1 MFGLMGSNSQISRAG
16 LHCISE
22 DSFYIIPSLLG
33 LHFSSIG
40 VLKLSISALLAW
52 AKIAVHALH
61 ASLHRFRQGSADVLR
76 VPKIQ
81 CIKESKSGRSIS
93 RMKKAYGK
101 SRKENE
107 FVVAEVVAV
116 TLTTLEDDSV
126 KNRC

>member
-52 AKIAVHALH
+52 AKIAVHALN

-76 VPKIQ
+76 VPKIAASRSQ
-81 CIKESKSGRSIS
+81 RVGGR
-93 RMKKAYGK
+93 
-101 SRKENE
+101 
-107 FVVAEVVAV
+107 
-116 TLTTLEDDSV
+116 
-126 KNRC
+126 